1 MPPLQTPK
9 ACENCPMTCAR
20 DRPARAVEQ
29 VGGTVQGPH
38 HFRSRHHCPAVAV
51 ERQGMVGGAA
61 VRGSSW
67 TELLDSAPQSPRMP
81 PRSQGDRLQAPQG
94 SRQGSGRDAYL
105 ICSWWEGHVASLCF
119 FYYVNKILLQGLT
132 PGEEVL
138 PTEHLL
144 FAEMALKAHFLLLH
158 RHPVIL
164 ALFARLTF
172 LSP

>member
-1 MPPLQTPK
+1 MPPPQTPK
-9 ACENCPMTCAR
+9 ACENCLDDLCQGQTCQSCGAGRGDGPGPPTTSGPGTTVLLWLFR
-20 DRPARAVEQ
+20 DE
-29 VGGTVQGPH
+29 GWWW
-38 HFRSRHHCPAVAV
+38 
-51 ERQGMVGGAA
+51 GAA

-67 TELLDSAPQSPRMP
+67 TEPLDSAPQSPRMP
-81 PRSQGDRLQAPQG
+81 PRSWGDRLQAL
-94 SRQGSGRDAYL
+94 QGSGRDAYL
-105 ICSWWEGHVASLCF
+105 ICSWWEGRVASLCF

-144 FAEMALKAHFLLLH
+144 FFAEKALKAHFLLLH
-158 RHPVIL
+158 RHPVIS